1 MKANANGSPDKRLC
15 WGGGGAFIRDHHG
28 KQIGDVRLFF
38 RNVIMACFIDLVK
51 RLHRLQEHYP
61 GSPGVHQPNYM
72 KYCYHKHI
80 LLKSGLPH

>member
-15 WGGGGAFIRDHHG
+15 WGGGGAIMRDHHG

-61 GSPGVHQPNYM
+61 GSPGVHQPNY
-72 KYCYHKHI
+72 KNYCYHN
-80 LLKSGLPH
+80 